1 MSVNSELEL
10 ELEIGNDFDN
20 NMEKSENLDVPK
32 TDVIKEIMSG
42 STRSGSSKKTSEK
55 TEKAEK
61 PKRKVSNKKSSSR
74 KQVSN
79 KKPRKS
85 SDKKSR
91 RDKPVVKKTIK
102 KSTFIPSEIT
112 KTQFSPN
119 FFIGFVNS
127 YYRNIFKKL
136 SFVRNKDGKSLIGSK
151 TLDLNKLEII
161 DRIRKHIET
170 DQVDHDICDP
180 YLYTSKHYFDNHPKA
195 QDIIDLCKNF
205 MISDANVYDLN
216 QMINQ
221 VSEIASSNKLEA
233 RVFNYVFGPVY
244 AEKHKDRSEVH
255 LRYIQRAPEDLME
268 LLRIKNKSFGA
279 TLDQMFDPSKRTLM
293 FKYLNGSRLNGQEV
307 LDYVK
312 NKTKEKKGMF
322 ASMKKSEIIEKYNLH
337 DLTTTGVQDEIN
349 KMQKAV
355 STVQTSYNFM
365 KYLSE
370 IDDHEVFENLYNK
383 VEENVE
389 RFKTAASDIKK
400 MQTLS
405 QKTSSHAEKWKYLIA
420 MLVEFGSAYRHV
432 IPESDDKK
440 DPKEP
445 ISTVFSYL
453 KKNDCFLSIS
463 KEFRKEMNNL
473 MQEDYN
479 KSEAFKLADKY
490 VSESNGS
497 ATPHAYHP
505 YNNQVYS
512 KIGYLVM
519 NNWKCDQPVNR
530 ISKNLRI
537 SIGLTIFKYI
547 DMEVQKMM
555 SNGKVSRI
563 IVNY

>member
-10 ELEIGNDFDN
+10 DIGNDFDN

-32 TDVIKEIMSG
+32 TDVIKEIVSG
-42 STRSGSSKKTSEK
+42 STRSRSSKKTSEK
-55 TEKAEK
+55 TEK
-61 PKRKVSNKKSSSR
+61 KVSNKKP
-74 KQVSN
+74 KKVSN
-79 KKPRKS
+79 KKQVSKKSSNKS
-85 SDKKSR
+85 SDK
-91 RDKPVVKKTIK
+91 PAVKKTIK

-112 KTQFSPN
+112 KTQFSPY

-136 SFVRNKDGKSLIGSK
+136 SFVRDKDGKSLIGSK
-151 TLDLNKLEII
+151 TLDLNNLEII

-170 DQVDHDICDP
+170 DQIDHDICDP
-180 YLYTSKHYFDNHPKA
+180 YLYTSKHYFDEHQKT

-205 MISDANVYDLN
+205 MISDANVYDLDKL
-216 QMINQ
+216 INQ

-255 LRYIQRAPEDLME
+255 LRYIQRAPEDLMD

-279 TLDQMFDPSKRTLM
+279 SLDQMFDPSKKTLM
-293 FKYLNGSRLNGQEV
+293 YKYLNGSRLNGQEV

-322 ASMKKSEIIEKYNLH
+322 ASMKKSEIIEKYKLH
-337 DLTTTGVQDEIN
+337 DLTTSGVQDEIN
-349 KMQKAV
+349 KMQKSV

-370 IDDHEVFENLYNK
+370 IEDYGVFENLFKK
-383 VEENVE
+383 VEASVE

-400 MQTLS
+400 MQALS
-405 QKTSSHAEKWKYLIA
+405 QKTSSHAEKWKYLVA
-420 MLVEFGSAYRHV
+420 MLVEFGSAYNYV
-432 IPESDDKK
+432 IPDSDEKREI
-440 DPKEP
+440 KEP

-453 KKNDCFLSIS
+453 KKNDCFISIS
-463 KEFRKEMNNL
+463 KEFRKDMNNL
-473 MQEDYN
+473 MQEDYL
-479 KSEAFKLADKY
+479 KSEAFKLAEKY
-490 VSESNGS
+490 ISESNGS

-512 KIGYLVM
+512 KIGYLVL
-519 NNWKCDQPVNR
+519 NNWKYNQPVNR

-563 IVNY
+563 IVKY

>member
-10 ELEIGNDFDN
+10 DIGNDFDN

-42 STRSGSSKKTSEK
+42 STRSGPSKKTTSEK
-55 TEKAEK
+55 
-61 PKRKVSNKKSSSR
+61 KVSNKKP
-74 KQVSN
+74 KKVSN
-79 KKPRKS
+79 KKQV
-85 SDKKSR
+85 SDK
-91 RDKPVVKKTIK
+91 PAVKKTIK
-102 KSTFIPSEIT
+102 KSIFIPSEIT

-136 SFVRNKDGKSLIGSK
+136 SFVRDKDGKSLIGSK
-151 TLDLNKLEII
+151 TLDLNNLEII
-161 DRIRKHIET
+161 DRIRKHIEN
-170 DQVDHDICDP
+170 DQIDHDICDP
-180 YLYTSKHYFDNHPKA
+180 YLYTSKHYFDYHQKA

-205 MISDANVYDLN
+205 MISDANVYDLDKL
-216 QMINQ
+216 IDQ

-279 TLDQMFDPSKRTLM
+279 SLDQMFDPSKKTLM
-293 FKYLNGSRLNGQEV
+293 YKYLNGSRLNGQEV

-312 NKTKEKKGMF
+312 NKTEKKGMF
-322 ASMKKSEIIEKYNLH
+322 ASMKKSEIIEKYKLH
-337 DLTTTGVQDEIN
+337 DLTTSGVQDEIN
-349 KMQKAV
+349 KMQKSV

-370 IDDHEVFENLYNK
+370 IEDYGVFENLFKK
-383 VEENVE
+383 VEASVE
-389 RFKTAASDIKK
+389 RFKIAASDIKK
-400 MQTLS
+400 MQALS
-405 QKTSSHAEKWKYLIA
+405 QKTSSHTEKWKYLVA
-420 MLVEFGSAYRHV
+420 MLVEFGSAYKHV
-432 IPESDDKK
+432 IPDSDEKGK
-440 DPKEP
+440 IKEP

-512 KIGYLVM
+512 KIGYLVL

-563 IVNY
+563 IVKY

>member
-10 ELEIGNDFDN
+10 DISNDFDN
-20 NMEKSENLDVPK
+20 NMEKSENLDVPR
-32 TDVIKEIMSG
+32 TNVIKEIMSL
-42 STRSGSSKKTSEK
+42 SICPESSKKTEK
-55 TEKAEK
+55 I
-61 PKRKVSNKKSSSR
+61 VSNKKSVSK
-74 KQVSN
+74 KQVSD
-79 KKPRKS
+79 KKPKKS
-85 SDKKSR
+85 SI
-91 RDKPVVKKTIK
+91 KKTIK
-102 KSTFIPSEIT
+102 KSSIKPIVKKPKKSVFIPSET
-112 KTQFSPN
+112 VKSHFSPN

-136 SFVRNKDGKSLIGSK
+136 SFVKYKDGKTLIGSK
-151 TLDLNKLEII
+151 TLDLNNLEII
-161 DRIRKHIET
+161 DRIRKYIET
-170 DQVDHDICDP
+170 DQIDHDICDP
-180 YLYTSKHYFDNHPKA
+180 YLFTSKHYFDEHQKT

-205 MISDANVYDLN
+205 MISDANVYDLDKL
-216 QMINQ
+216 IDQ
-221 VSEIASSNKLEA
+221 VSEISSSNKLEA

-244 AEKHKDRSEVH
+244 AEKHKDQSEVH
-255 LRYIQRAPEDLME
+255 LRYIQRAPEDLMD
-268 LLRIKNKSFGA
+268 LLRYKNKQFRA
-279 TLDQMFDPSKRTLM
+279 TLDQFFDPSKKSLM
-293 FKYLNGSRLNGQEV
+293 YKYINGSRLNGQEV
-307 LDYVK
+307 LNYVK

-322 ASMKKSEIIEKYNLH
+322 ASMKKSEIIEKYKLH
-337 DLTTTGVQDEIN
+337 DLTTSGVQDEIN
-349 KMQKAV
+349 KMQKVV
-355 STVQTSYNFM
+355 STVQTAYNFM

-370 IDDHEVFENLYNK
+370 IDNYEIFEKLYNK

-389 RFKTAASDIKK
+389 RFKIVASDIKK
-400 MQTLS
+400 IQALS
-405 QKTSSHAEKWKYLIA
+405 QKTSSYVEKWKYLIA
-420 MLVEFGSAYRHV
+420 MLVEFGSAYRYV
-432 IPESDDKK
+432 IPDSDEKRGI
-440 DPKEP
+440 KEP

-479 KSEAFKLADKY
+479 KSEAFKLAEKY

-512 KIGYLVM
+512 KIGYLVL
-519 NNWKCDQPVNR
+519 NNWKYNQPLNK

-547 DMEVQKMM
+547 DMEIQKIM

-563 IVNY
+563 IVKY